1 LREAIQFES
10 AILLEKSHG
19 YAYRL
24 IARVPG
30 ECGDGFTLP
39 EEGLLIGRL
48 RGYYPLP
55 LTPGDLEAWGRWAA
69 KKPEHLAEIECLRA
83 RPVRRSPSRCLRRTI
98 SRASS
103 FLASRWGEPN
113 LARRRNALCKVALDN
128 SRS

>member
-1 LREAIQFES
+1 MQLTLAVLREAIQFES

-19 YAYRL
+19 HAYRL

-55 LTPGDLEAWGRWAA
+55 LTPGRPRSLGPVGGQEA
-69 KKPEHLAEIECLRA
+69 
-83 RPVRRSPSRCLRRTI
+83 
-98 SRASS
+98 RAS
-103 FLASRWGEPN
+103 G
-113 LARRRNALCKVALDN
+113 
-128 SRS
+128 